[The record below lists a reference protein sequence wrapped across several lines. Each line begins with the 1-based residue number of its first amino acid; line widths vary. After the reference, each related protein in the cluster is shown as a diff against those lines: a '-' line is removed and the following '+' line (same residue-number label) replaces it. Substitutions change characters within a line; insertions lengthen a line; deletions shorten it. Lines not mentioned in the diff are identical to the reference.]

1 MRLAYVPQGREV
13 AQNLESGERITE
25 HMNNATKRNSLNG
38 RSIMIISAFL
48 LPFQLL
54 HQVQD
59 LRAQAKDNWK
69 GRWEQTVEAAKKEG
83 RVNIYYW
90 GVPNVLNSGVFQK
103 AFPGIKVVTTVGVGG
118 QLMQRILTEKRAD
131 KHLADIYI
139 AGITTMPVLQKAKAL
154 DPIKPGLIL
163 PEVLDES
170 KWWGGKHHY
179 GDPERTYILSFA
191 LSPTYGGVS
200 YNTNLVNPK
209 EFKSYWDLLK
219 PKWKGKIGARDLQR
233 GGPGTTS
240 LRFFYYNKLLG
251 PKYVKR
257 LFGEM
262 NITLFRN
269 NRQALDWL
277 GTGRFALAFF
287 PLRVAEAKATGLPVD
302 SLKSV
307 MKEGVGLS
315 SRVGYINILNKA
327 PHPNAAKVFLN
338 WFLSRKGQAAYQ
350 RAEAKAGSPSDSL
363 RIDITKDYIPLEDRR
378 TAGIDYLDLGAP
390 EVSDPVPVRN
400 LLKKILAKPKMR

>member
-1 MRLAYVPQGREV
+1 M
-13 AQNLESGERITE
+13 ITI
-25 HMNNATKRNSLNG
+25 TKRTRLHSRLKFVLW
-38 RSIMIISAFL
+38 ICFLAFPL
-48 LPFQLL
+48 LVRVEVLT
-54 HQVQD
+54 
-59 LRAQAKDNWK
+59 AQANESWRVK
-69 GRWEQTVEAAKKEG
+69 WERTVEAANIEG
-83 RVNIYYW
+83 QVNIYYW
-90 GVPNVLNSGVFQK
+90 GAPNVLNAGVFQK

-118 QLMQRILTEKRAD
+118 QLMQRILTERRAD
-131 KHLADIYI
+131 KPLADIYI

-154 DPIKPGLIL
+154 DPIKPALIL

-179 GDPERTYILSFA
+179 GDPQKTYILTFS

-200 YNTNLVNPK
+200 YNTNLVNPQ
-209 EFKSYWDLLK
+209 ELTSYWDLLK
-219 PKWKGKIGARDLQR
+219 PKWKGKIEARDLSR

-251 PKYVKR
+251 PKYIRR

-262 NITLFRN
+262 DVTLFRN

-277 GTGRFALAFF
+277 GTGKFALAFF

-302 SLKSV
+302 SLKLI

-338 WFLSRKGQAAYQ
+338 WFFSREGQAAYQ

-363 RIDITKDYIPLEDRR
+363 RIDIAKDYIPVEDRR
-378 TAGIDYLDLGAP
+378 TAGIKYLDLGAP
-390 EVSDPVPVRN
+390 EVSDPAPVRN
-400 LLKKILAKPKMR
+400 LLKEILSKSKRK

>member
-1 MRLAYVPQGREV
+1 MLWICFLA
-13 AQNLESGERITE
+13 
-25 HMNNATKRNSLNG
+25 
-38 RSIMIISAFL
+38 
-48 LPFQLL
+48 FQLL
-54 HQVQD
+54 VRVEV
-59 LRAQAKDNWK
+59 LTAQANESWRVK
-69 GRWEQTVEAAKKEG
+69 WERTVEAAKREG
-83 RVNIYYW
+83 QVNIYYW
-90 GVPNVLNSGVFQK
+90 GAPNVLNAGVFQQ

-118 QLMQRILTEKRAD
+118 QLMQRILTERRAD
-131 KHLADIYI
+131 KQLADIYI

-154 DPIKPGLIL
+154 DPIKPALIL

-179 GDPERTYILSFA
+179 GDPQKTYILTFS

-209 EFKSYWDLLK
+209 ELKSYRDLLK
-219 PKWKGKIGARDLQR
+219 PKWKGKIEARDLSR

-251 PKYVKR
+251 PKYVRR

-262 NITLFRN
+262 DVTLFRN

-302 SLKSV
+302 SLKLI

-338 WFLSRKGQAAYQ
+338 WFFSREGQATYQ

-363 RIDITKDYIPLEDRR
+363 RIDIAKDYIPVEDRR
-378 TAGIDYLDLGAP
+378 TAGTKYLDLGAP

-400 LLKKILAKPKMR
+400 LLKEVLSKSKKR

>member
-1 MRLAYVPQGREV
+1 MITITKGTRLHSRLKFVLWICFLAFPLLVRVEV
-13 AQNLESGERITE
+13 LT
-25 HMNNATKRNSLNG
+25 
-38 RSIMIISAFL
+38 
-48 LPFQLL
+48 
-54 HQVQD
+54 
-59 LRAQAKDNWK
+59 AQANESWRVK
-69 GRWEQTVEAAKKEG
+69 WERTVEAANIEG
-83 RVNIYYW
+83 QVNIYYW
-90 GVPNVLNSGVFQK
+90 GAPNVLNAGVFQK

-118 QLMQRILTEKRAD
+118 QLMQRILTERRAD
-131 KHLADIYI
+131 KPLADIYI

-154 DPIKPGLIL
+154 DPIKPALIL

-179 GDPERTYILSFA
+179 GDPQKTYILTFS

-200 YNTNLVNPK
+200 YNTNLVNPQ
-209 EFKSYWDLLK
+209 ELTSYWDLLK
-219 PKWKGKIGARDLQR
+219 PKWKGKIEARDLSR

-251 PKYVKR
+251 PKYIRR

-262 NITLFRN
+262 DVTLFRN

-277 GTGRFALAFF
+277 GTGKFALAFF

-302 SLKSV
+302 SLKLI

-338 WFLSRKGQAAYQ
+338 WFFSREGQAAYQ

-363 RIDITKDYIPLEDRR
+363 RIDIAKDYIPVEDRR
-378 TAGIDYLDLGAP
+378 TAGIKYLDLGAP
-390 EVSDPVPVRN
+390 EVSDPAPVRN
-400 LLKKILAKPKMR
+400 LLKEILSKSKRK

>member
-1 MRLAYVPQGREV
+1 MITITKRTRLHSRLKFVLWICFLAFPLLVRVEV
-13 AQNLESGERITE
+13 LTAQANESWRVKWERTVKAANLEG
-25 HMNNATKRNSLNG
+25 
-38 RSIMIISAFL
+38 
-48 LPFQLL
+48 Q
-54 HQVQD
+54 
-59 LRAQAKDNWK
+59 
-69 GRWEQTVEAAKKEG
+69 
-83 RVNIYYW
+83 VNIYYW
-90 GVPNVLNSGVFQK
+90 GAPNVLNAGVFQK

-118 QLMQRILTEKRAD
+118 QLMQRILTERRAD
-131 KHLADIYI
+131 KPLADIYI

-154 DPIKPGLIL
+154 DPIKPALIL

-179 GDPERTYILSFA
+179 GDPQKTYILTFS

-200 YNTNLVNPK
+200 YNTNLVNPQ
-209 EFKSYWDLLK
+209 ELTSYWDLLK
-219 PKWKGKIGARDLQR
+219 PKWKGKIEARDLSR

-251 PKYVKR
+251 PKYIRR

-262 NITLFRN
+262 DVTLFRN

-277 GTGRFALAFF
+277 GTGKFALAFF

-302 SLKSV
+302 SLKLI

-338 WFLSRKGQAAYQ
+338 WFFSREGQAAYQ

-363 RIDITKDYIPLEDRR
+363 RIDIAKDYIPVEDRR
-378 TAGIDYLDLGAP
+378 TAGIKYLDLGAP
-390 EVSDPVPVRN
+390 EVSDPAPVRN
-400 LLKKILAKPKMR
+400 LLKEILSKSKRK

>member
-1 MRLAYVPQGREV
+1 M
-13 AQNLESGERITE
+13 E
-25 HMNNATKRNSLNG
+25 HMNSATKWNILPS
-38 RSIMIISAFL
+38 RSIITVLFL
-48 LPFQLL
+48 LMAFQLL
-54 HQVQD
+54 YPLQD
-59 LRAQAKDNWK
+59 LKAQANESWRVK
-69 GRWEQTVEAAKKEG
+69 WEQTVEAANREG

-90 GVPNVLNSGVFQK
+90 GAPNVLNAGVFQK

-118 QLMQRILTEKRAD
+118 QLMQRILTERRAD
-131 KHLADIYI
+131 KQLADIYI

-154 DPIKPGLIL
+154 DPIKPALIL

-179 GDPERTYILSFA
+179 GDPQKTYILTFS

-200 YNTNLVNPK
+200 YNTNLVNPR
-209 EFKSYWDLLK
+209 ELKSYWDLLK
-219 PKWKGKIGARDLQR
+219 PKWKGKIGARDLRR

-262 NITLFRN
+262 DVTLFRN

-302 SLKSV
+302 SLKLI

-338 WFLSRKGQAAYQ
+338 WFFSREGQATYQ
-350 RAEAKAGSPSDSL
+350 RSEAKAGSPSDSL
-363 RIDITKDYIPLEDRR
+363 RIDIAKDYIPVEDRR
-378 TAGIDYLDLGAP
+378 TAGIKYLDLGAP

-400 LLKKILAKPKMR
+400 LLKEVLSMSKRK